1 MKILIQIPR
10 FISRKRLR
18 RSIAGLLFLCIL
30 IGAGWALSHRQ
41 APHFGEK
48 NTMPV
53 NGSISG
59 SISGSLNDSGIEV
72 STEIMQKELHGE
84 NYFVDYRLR
93 RDRTRQEEKTML
105 TAILN
110 SNVEKT
116 KAEAQQKWL
125 ELTSR
130 ISKEDEIENLLR
142 IKGFQDGVVDISP
155 NSVNIIIF
163 AASLSPHEISVI
175 QDITMRVADV
185 RIDRINISVRK

>member
-10 FISRKRLR
+10 FISRKRVR

-30 IGAGWALSHRQ
+30 IGVGWALSHRQ
-41 APHFGEK
+41 APHFEEK

-53 NGSISG
+53 NG

-155 NSVNIIIF
+155 SSVNIIIF